1 MTLGSGRV
9 LARLARRDIARHRAR
24 SFLVVALVLLP
35 VAAMVAGIALYRTTQ
50 TTREREV
57 VAQMGQADLMAMDTT
72 RAELEPL
79 LPAGSRIEGMTVT
92 DGRIVLP
99 GSRPQVT
106 LRAMAI
112 DGLAT
117 GMIRLVDGAA
127 PTGAGQAAISA
138 SVAKLAGVG
147 IGGQLALDGI
157 GDVAV
162 VGLVENPLYLG
173 DRVVVL
179 DSSAVPLGDESQ
191 TTWLIGLP
199 PGSDPEAIVQASILS
214 DGSQIV
220 LLRSRSSDQLGG
232 FGDDSTSPSI
242 LILGSLALVEAA
254 LIASAAF
261 AVSIRRRQRE
271 LGLLAAS
278 GATPRQLAATVL
290 LEAGLLGSIAC
301 VAGVIVGLAG
311 DLALTPWL
319 DQLTQKRNP
328 PLVID
333 LFGLLAPVAIGL
345 LAALIAAVRPAWTV
359 ARIPVLLALSGR
371 RPPSAPARRTL
382 VIGLAA
388 IAVATLMTVV
398 GATMSAIGDDTIRVA
413 LLVTGAVLTTLG
425 FGACGPWLLERLDGV
440 AARLPLPGRLAF
452 RDTARGRSRSSPIVT
467 AILASLAAVI
477 AIGAFQ
483 ASRDAESLR
492 GWLPTVY
499 PDELVVNGP
508 GAGSAAEVLRHEPGV
523 LRALAIPAL
532 VYKDPTVFVAY
543 QLTDAAD
550 ARGHR
555 INQADQCTNC
565 SPGTFEPY
573 MVSSLSP
580 ATPDVLAI
588 AHASDAAAD
597 LAAGRA
603 VVLSPRVASA
613 TSLDILVY
621 SDLNTSEPT
630 QRVSVP
636 VRVIQAPVIGNI
648 PEAFLPDAAITQLGL
663 VEAGADYGGQFNGNV
678 VVQYDHPVGDVD
690 VAHAKDAAAAYPD
703 TFVSVDEPP
712 GRAGA
717 EFRILI
723 TTLVLL
729 FAVSVTGMAIALG
742 EAESRPEQ
750 RSLLAIGADPPLR
763 RRIAAARAAVI
774 ALLAGLLAVP
784 AGLLPMWGIFA
795 SRGSAFAI
803 PTIEIVGAVLA
814 LPALAIAASW
824 LLSRPIPDWSAFRD
838 VGPG

>member
-1 MTLGSGRV
+1 MSLTSARV
-9 LARLARRDIARHRAR
+9 LARLARRDIVRHRVR
-24 SFLVVALVLLP
+24 SSLVVALVLLP

-50 TTREREV
+50 TTHEREV
-57 VAQMGQADLMAMDTT
+57 ISQMGQADLMAMNTT
-72 RAELEPL
+72 RAELQPL

-99 GSRPQVT
+99 GARVQVT

-112 DGLAT
+112 DGLAA
-117 GMIRLVDGAA
+117 GIISLVDGSTPA
-127 PTGAGQAAISA
+127 GAGQAAISP
-138 SVAKLAGVG
+138 SVAKLAGVT
-147 IGGQLALDGI
+147 IGGQLALDGV
-157 GDVAV
+157 GNLTV
-162 VGLVENPLYLG
+162 VGLVENPMYLS

-179 DSSAVPLGDESQ
+179 DPTAAPVADESQ

-199 PGSDPEAIVQASILS
+199 PGSDPDAIVGASILS
-214 DGSQIV
+214 DGSQSV
-220 LLRSRSSDQLGG
+220 LLRSRDSDQLGG
-232 FGDDSTSPSI
+232 FGGDSTSPSI

-290 LEAGLLGSIAC
+290 LEASFLGIIAC
-301 VAGVIVGLAG
+301 VAGVVVGLAA
-311 DLALTPWL
+311 DLAISPWM

-333 LFGLLAPVAIGL
+333 AFGLLAPVAIGL
-345 LAALIAAVRPAWTV
+345 FAALIAAVRPAWTV

-371 RPPSAPARRTL
+371 RPPSTPARRTL
-382 VIGLAA
+382 LLGLAVIG
-388 IAVATLMTVV
+388 VATLMTVV
-398 GATMSAIGDDTIRVA
+398 GATMSAIGDATIRVA
-413 LLVTGAVLTTLG
+413 LLVAGAVLTTLG
-425 FGACGPWLLERLDGV
+425 FGACGPWLLERLDGI

-483 ASRDAESLR
+483 ASRDAESLK
-492 GWLPTVY
+492 GWAPSVY
-499 PDELVVNGP
+499 PDELVVSGP
-508 GAGSAAEVLRHEPGV
+508 GAGSASEVLGHETGV
-523 LRALAIPAL
+523 LRAVAIPAL
-532 VYKDPTVFVAY
+532 AYKDPNVFVSY
-543 QLTDAAD
+543 QLPDAAD
-550 ARGHR
+550 ASGHR
-555 INQADQCTNC
+555 INLIDGCMNC
-565 SPGTFEPY
+565 NPAAFQPYQVGTI
-573 MVSSLSP
+573 SP
-580 ATPDVLAI
+580 ATPDLLAI

-603 VVLSPRVASA
+603 VVIGPRVASA
-613 TSLDILVY
+613 TSLDILIY
-621 SDLNTSEPT
+621 TDLNSSEPT

-636 VRVIQAPVIGNI
+636 VRVIQAPVIGNV
-648 PEAFLPDAAITQLGL
+648 PEAFLPEATIEQLGL
-663 VEAGADYGGQFNGNV
+663 VPGDPSGQFNGNV
-678 VVQYDHPVGDVD
+678 VVQYDHPVGDAD
-690 VAHAKDAAAAYPD
+690 VAHAKAVAAGYPD
-703 TFVSVDEPP
+703 TFASVDEPP

-723 TTLVLL
+723 TALVLL

-814 LPALAIAASW
+814 LPALAVAASW